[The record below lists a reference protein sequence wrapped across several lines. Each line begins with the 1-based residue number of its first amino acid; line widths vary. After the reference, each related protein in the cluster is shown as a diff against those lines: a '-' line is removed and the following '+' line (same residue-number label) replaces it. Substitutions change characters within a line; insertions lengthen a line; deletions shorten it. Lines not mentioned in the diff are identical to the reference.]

1 MVVLI
6 NGHTLN
12 ITWLDEYVTVL
23 LDVRLPGEQGTEAV
37 ADIIFGDVNFGGK
50 LAITF
55 PCNVG

>member
-23 LDVRLPGEQGTEAV
+23 LDARLPGEQG
-37 ADIIFGDVNFGGK
+37 I
-50 LAITF
+50 
-55 PCNVG
+55 PS